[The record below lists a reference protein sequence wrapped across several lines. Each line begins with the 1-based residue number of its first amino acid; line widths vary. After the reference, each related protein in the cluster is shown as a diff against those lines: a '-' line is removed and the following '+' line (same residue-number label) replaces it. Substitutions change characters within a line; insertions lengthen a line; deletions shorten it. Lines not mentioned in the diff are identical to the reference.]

1 MILESLQVIGEVISE
16 RDFAGNEYA
25 KYYTASDISGG
36 DKAITSVVAIQLQ
49 RENGVLSYNGVKL
62 IDPESSPEETALKHG
77 YSLSSN
83 VTDNSLTKRATGTS
97 TSTLTKRL
105 PKMLDDWFD
114 PDVLDEHID
123 HPLIQS
129 VRECVGPDGD
139 ARSRIEADLENIDD
153 RVEYRAL
160 LTISVTDENG
170 EEQFA
175 GDIEAFNEGLRRW
188 AMRDM
193 RSKSTAKS
201 CFGETRC
208 TVCDNI
214 DQCFGLG
221 AKLDEMY
228 SFKKQWPFPEYNS
241 SNAWQSRPLCI
252 ECLTAIEVAVDRF
265 IDAQNYG
272 PPGVRCRVL
281 PYALPIDRAEEQL
294 RELIRNSQSQLVG
307 AGGEREQKRPISAAW
322 EAYRGPVELDLR
334 EDALRLALV
343 YYVSDSAKTH
353 GVAWIDGVSTDQLA
367 ELKTTAGNALDES
380 PVFKQKLLPKPDAP
394 SERRIFTGMWL
405 FGLLTEKT
413 DSNHEGEST
422 GDDSKWA
429 EYTERLLT
437 NGTIPHDTVVASVV
451 REARARWR
459 ARLEDEENYPYDG
472 FHIANAYA
480 FLRTCAEHGVLRDA
494 RTEHSMKPELLD
506 GEYISFG
513 AGLKEFVDAHPS
525 IATSP
530 GRKAGFILGAAAA
543 QLSNWQ
549 IRRGLNRTFVQNR
562 DVARLTT
569 ERLTEWQTYVWEKAK
584 TYNAQ
589 AGNYGVPWSDAESLF
604 HEAVLTG
611 ENEGWNATN
620 DEIRYHYILGVNVGP
635 NVARRA
641 REDRDDSESSDPL
654 PDPEQTAEATDQQ

>member
-1 MILESLQVIGEVISE
+1 MILESLQVIGETIAEEEFDEHPYATYYDPDALS
-16 RDFAGNEYA
+16 GNQ
-25 KYYTASDISGG
+25 
-36 DKAITSVVAIQLQ
+36 AIESVVVLRFEEDEDGLNYLGPRLVDPDEPLSMAI
-49 RENGVLSYNGVKL
+49 EY
-62 IDPESSPEETALKHG
+62 G
-77 YSLSSN
+77 YSN
-83 VTDNSLTKRATGTS
+83 RYNQYDHSLTQRASSSITKELDRLFAWPTS
-97 TSTLTKRL
+97 EEIGGAADEPL
-105 PKMLDDWFD
+105 
-114 PDVLDEHID
+114 VVALDEAFE
-123 HPLIQS
+123 
-129 VRECVGPDGD
+129 R
-139 ARSRIEADLENIDD
+139 EADAIRDD
-153 RVEYRAL
+153 IESREEAIEYKAL
-160 LTISVTDENG
+160 LTVSLVDENG
-170 EEQFA
+170 ERYPGEVEVFNRGIRESYMA
-175 GDIEAFNEGLRRW
+175 TIETSSSAVEC
-188 AMRDM
+188 
-193 RSKSTAKS
+193 S
-201 CFGETRC
+201 GETRC
-208 TVCDNI
+208 TVCDELTRT
-214 DQCFGLG
+214 FGLG
-221 AKLDEMY
+221 ANLDNAY
-228 SFKKQWPFPEYNS
+228 TVKKQWPFPEYNS
-241 SNAWQSRPLCI
+241 SLAWQSRPLCI
-252 ECLTAIEVAVDRF
+252 DCVVDIEVALDHF
-265 IDAQNYG
+265 IGAQDYG
-272 PPGVRCRVL
+272 APGVRCRVI
-281 PYALPIDRAEEQL
+281 PYALPVDGASERLRRLVKNGREPLIGTGNEQ
-294 RELIRNSQSQLVG
+294 
-307 AGGEREQKRPISAAW
+307 ERKRPLSAAW
-322 EAYRGPVELDLR
+322 DAYRGEVELGI
-334 EDALRLALV
+334 EDDFLRLAFTH
-343 YYVSDSAKTH
+343 YVRDSAKTH
-353 GVAWIDGVSTDQLA
+353 GVAWIDGISTDQVR
-367 ELKTTAGNALDES
+367 ELETTAETVLDES
-380 PVFKQKLLPKPDAP
+380 PVFEQKQLPKPNSP
-394 SERRIFTGMWL
+394 NERQIFTGMWL
-405 FGLLTEKT
+405 FGLLTEEI
-413 DSNHEGEST
+413 DSNHDGENT
-422 GDDSKWA
+422 GDDSQWA

-437 NGTIPHDTVVASVV
+437 NGTIPHDAVVASVV

-604 HEAVLTG
+604 HEAVLIG

-654 PDPEQTAEATDQQ
+654 PDLEQTAEATDQQ